1 MMSLNFFKQRHFV
14 GTIFVAFALGAS
26 LYSFNT
32 FLTALMQNY
41 IGYSAL
47 QTGVRQL
54 TISGW
59 SLVLGP
65 ISGYLGTRFSKTYDQ
80 RIIISWRMRFLV
92 MLNAMGPRVSFMDL
106 MPGMLMIGFTNGI
119 VSPLIN
125 TVGMEGVARNKW
137 GWLRAY

>member
-65 ISGYLGTRFSKTYDQ
+65 ISGYLGTRFSKK
-80 RIIISWRMRFLV
+80 RMISASLLV
-92 MLNAMGPRVSFMDL
+92 GAC
-106 MPGMLMIGFTNGI
+106 GFFGHVECDGTTGQFYG
-119 VSPLIN
+119 SD
-125 TVGMEGVARNKW
+125 ARHAHDW
-137 GWLRAY
+137 IH

>member
-65 ISGYLGTRFSKTYDQ
+65 ISGYLGTRFSKKTYDQ
-80 RIIISWRMRFLV
+80 RIIISWRMRFFGHV
-92 MLNAMGPRVSFMDL
+92 ECDGTTGRFYGSD
-106 MPGMLMIGFTNGI
+106 
-119 VSPLIN
+119 
-125 TVGMEGVARNKW
+125 ARHAHDW
-137 GWLRAY
+137 IH